1 MLRYVTAGESHGR
14 GLLAILDGMVS
25 GLALSPD
32 DIDRDLARRQKG
44 YGRGGRMAIEKD
56 RVEILSG
63 VRRGKTIGAPI
74 SLLIMNKDYR
84 PDYPLTGK
92 FILTSPRPG
101 HADLAGVLKFN
112 EYDLTNIAERASA
125 RETAARVAV
134 GAICRRFLRDFG
146 VRIVSW
152 VSGTG
157 GIPIAPVKDPLK
169 AFACAEASEL
179 RSPDRSAEKK
189 MRAKIQEAI
198 RKGDTVGGNFD
209 VAALGVPAGLGSYAQ
224 WDMRLDGR
232 LAQALMSIQAIK
244 AVEIGQGIKVAC
256 GLGSK
261 AHDEIFYEKGRFCRR
276 TNYAGGLEGGV
287 TNGENLIV
295 RAFMKPI
302 STLGRPLRSVDIVSK
317 KPTRA
322 EVIRH
327 DVCAVPAASI
337 VGESAVAFELARA
350 FLEKFGGDSLGET
363 KRNFRAYLAQLKR
376 F

>member
-1 MLRYVTAGESHGR
+1 MLRYTTAGESHGR
-14 GLLAILDGMVS
+14 GLVAILDGMVS
-25 GLALSPD
+25 GLSLSPD

-74 SLLIMNKDYR
+74 SLFIPNKDFR
-84 PDYPLTGK
+84 PDGSEPAR
-92 FILTSPRPG
+92 TSPRPG
-101 HADLAGVLKFN
+101 HADLAGALKFN
-112 EYDLTNIAERASA
+112 ECDLTNIAERASA

-152 VSGTG
+152 VSGIG
-157 GIPIAPVKDPLK
+157 GIPIAPVKDPMK

-179 RSPDRSAEKK
+179 RCPDRSADKK
-189 MRAKIQEAI
+189 MRARIQEAI
-198 RKGDTVGGNFD
+198 RKGDTVGGSFD
-209 VAALGVPAGLGSYAQ
+209 VAALGVPPGLGSFAQ
-224 WDMRLDGR
+224 WDIRLDGR

-244 AVEIGQGIKVAC
+244 AVEIGQGIKAAC

-261 AHDEIFYEKGRFCRR
+261 AHDEIFYEKGRFYRR
-276 TNYAGGLEGGV
+276 TNNAGGLEGGV
-287 TNGENLIV
+287 TNGENLVV

-302 STLGRPLRSVDIVSK
+302 STLERPLRSVDIVSK
-317 KPTRA
+317 KPMRA
-322 EVIRH
+322 GVIRH

-337 VGESAVAFELARA
+337 IGEAAVAFELARA
-350 FLEKFGGDSLGET
+350 FLEKFGGDSIGET
-363 KRNFRAYLAQLKR
+363 KRNFRAYLAQVKR
-376 F
+376 L